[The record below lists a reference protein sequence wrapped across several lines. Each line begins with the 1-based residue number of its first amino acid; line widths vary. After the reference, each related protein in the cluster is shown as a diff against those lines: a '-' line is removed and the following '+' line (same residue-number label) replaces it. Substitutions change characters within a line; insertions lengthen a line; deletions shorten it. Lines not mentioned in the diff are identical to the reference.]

1 MAYLQWIHQSYENQP
16 RISRLQLTDKE
27 VEQPPKV
34 FSELTEQE
42 GLKITTS
49 EFPTKML
56 IQALPLQVMR
66 CDRTMP
72 QGSMA
77 AGIKE
82 VFSPGGMVHQMND
95 LNESDFTES
104 L

>member
-1 MAYLQWIHQSYENQP
+1 M
-16 RISRLQLTDKE
+16 
-27 VEQPPKV
+27 

-42 GLKITTS
+42 GLKIATS

-56 IQALPLQVMR
+56 IQALPFWVTS
-66 CDRTMP
+66 CDRTVP

-82 VFSPGGMVHQMND
+82 VFSPGGRVHQMNN